1 MSGVIV
7 ADLDIFMGLWVVL
20 VLVLIFF
27 AVSIFDFFK
36 ASLKTSFKILLLVF
50 MAAACVFVAIFGV
63 GLWWVLE
70 NTSFVNH
77 IYDGDLI
84 EHLRRGTGL

>member
-1 MSGVIV
+1 MSQVIIPN
-7 ADLDIFMGLWVVL
+7 LDIFMGMWVVL

-27 AVSIFDFFK
+27 AISIFDFFK

-50 MAAACVFVAIFGV
+50 MAAACLFVSIFGV

-70 NTSFVNH
+70 YTSFVNH

-84 EHLRRGTGL
+84 EHLRKGTGL

>member
-1 MSGVIV
+1 MSQVII
-7 ADLDIFMGLWVVL
+7 ADLDIFMVLW
-20 VLVLIFF
+20 
-27 AVSIFDFFK
+27 
-36 ASLKTSFKILLLVF
+36 
-50 MAAACVFVAIFGV
+50 V

-84 EHLRRGTGL
+84 EHLRKGTGL

>member
-1 MSGVIV
+1 MSQVII

-20 VLVLIFF
+20 VLVLI
-27 AVSIFDFFK
+27 AVSIFDFFR
-36 ASLKTSFKILLLVF
+36 AGLKTSFNFLLLVF
-50 MAAACVFVAIFGV
+50 MAAACLFVSIFGV

-84 EHLRRGTGL
+84 EHLRKGTGL